1 MSGCGSGLE
10 TALMRLDGVAVA
22 AGKSSKKMFA
32 LVYKPDASFQP
43 KAIRD
48 AVAELGV
55 EVVRFHIVARGKTL
69 SEGDKLYFLAG
80 KDRFLVVDPPKMPAD
95 VPIGIAGVV
104 DDSASPLQLKID
116 DFKELE

>member
-1 MSGCGSGLE
+1 MSGCGSDLE
-10 TALMRLDGVAVA
+10 TALMRLDGVATA

-32 LVYKPDASFQP
+32 VLYKPDASFQP

-55 EVVRFHIVARGKTL
+55 EVVRFHIVAHGKVL
-69 SEGDKLYFLAG
+69 SEGEKLFFLAG
-80 KDRFLVVDPPKMPAD
+80 KDRFLVTDPPKIPAG
-95 VPIGIAGVV
+95 VPIGLVGVV
-104 DDSASPLQLKID
+104 DDSANPLQLKID